1 MYFRPHLIWVRA
13 LDFQPLPILW
23 PGRACGIPYALL
35 YGLSALTRQPLSRL
49 HSFLRQVYCRWLHLY
64 LCSTSACAIAFGFAF
79 FFLAAF
85 VTASLCLALAES
97 FFLTGVTVFLAAT
110 GLVAG
115 ALVATDVGAAAA
127 FAATVVR

>member
-35 YGLSALTRQPLSRL
+35 LGLSAFTRQPLSRL
-49 HSFLRQVYCRWLHLY
+49 HSFLRQVYWRWLHLY
-64 LCSTSACAIAFGFAF
+64 LFSTSECAMVFGFAF

-85 VTASLCLALAES
+85 FAASLCFAFAES
-97 FFLTGVTVFLAAT
+97 FFLTGFTVFLAAT
-110 GLVAG
+110 ALVAG
-115 ALVATDVGAAAA
+115 ALVATEV
-127 FAATVVR
+127 